1 MVYILKKTEK
11 VKDMYKLED
20 GRTAIAL
27 ARAELDRHFRIG
39 KPELAKLPEKFSK
52 KSGVFVTLSRY
63 PSKEL
68 RGCIGYVMPVM
79 ELKKAIRDNAMN
91 AALEDPRFPT
101 LRKEELD
108 KIVVEVSLLTVPE
121 KIKYSTPEELLG
133 LIRIGKDG
141 LIVEKSFF
149 KGLLLP
155 QVPVEWGWDVEE
167 FLSHTCM
174 KAGLSSETW
183 RKGRV
188 TIKKFS
194 AAVFSEKSP
203 RGEIVEKELS

>member
-1 MVYILKKTEK
+1 
-11 VKDMYKLED
+11 MYDLDD

-27 ARAELDRHFRIG
+27 ARTELDRHFGIEKTEKG
-39 KPELAKLPEKFSK
+39 KLPDKFSE

-68 RGCIGYVMPVM
+68 RGCIGYVLPIM
-79 ELKKAIRDNAMN
+79 ELKKAIRDNALN
-91 AALEDPRFPT
+91 AALKDPRFPS

-121 KIKYSTPEELLG
+121 KMKYSSPEELVKR
-133 LIRIGKDG
+133 IQIGKDG
-141 LIVEKSFF
+141 LIMEKSFY

-155 QVPVEWGWDVEE
+155 QVPVEWGWNVEE

-174 KAGLSSETW
+174 KAGLPADSW

-188 TIKKFS
+188 NVKKFS
-194 AAVFSEKSP
+194 AAVFSEESP
-203 RGEIVEKELS
+203 RGEVLKKELL

>member
-1 MVYILKKTEK
+1 MYDLK
-11 VKDMYKLED
+11 D
-20 GRTAIAL
+20 GRTAIAI
-27 ARAELDRHFRIG
+27 ARAELDRYFGIG
-39 KPELAKLPEKFSK
+39 KIELENIPEKFSV

-79 ELKKAIRDNAMN
+79 KLKKAIRDNALN
-91 AALEDPRFPT
+91 AALEDPRFPS
-101 LRKEELD
+101 LKKEELE
-108 KIVVEVSLLTVPE
+108 KIVMEVSLLTVPE
-121 KIKYSTPEELLG
+121 KMKYSSPEELLKG
-133 LIRIGKDG
+133 IQIGKDG
-141 LIVEKSFF
+141 LIVEKSFN

-174 KAGLSSETW
+174 KAGLPSETW

-203 RGEIVEKELS
+203 RGEVVKKELL

>member
-1 MVYILKKTEK
+1 
-11 VKDMYKLED
+11 
-20 GRTAIAL
+20 
-27 ARAELDRHFRIG
+27 
-39 KPELAKLPEKFSK
+39 KFSE
-52 KSGVFVTLSRY
+52 KSGVFVTLSRF

-79 ELKKAIRDNAMN
+79 KLKKAICDNALN
-91 AALEDPRFPT
+91 AALEDPRFPA

-108 KIVVEVSLLTVPE
+108 RIVVEISLLTVPE
-121 KIKYSTPEELLG
+121 KIKYSSPEELLNR
-133 LIRIGKDG
+133 IQIGKDG
-141 LIVEKSFF
+141 LIMEKSFF

-174 KAGLSSETW
+174 KAGLSSNTW
-183 RKGRV
+183 RKGEV

-203 RGEIVEKELS
+203 RGKVIEKELL

>member
-1 MVYILKKTEK
+1 
-11 VKDMYKLED
+11 MYDLED
-20 GRTAIAL
+20 GRAAIAL
-27 ARAELDRHFRIG
+27 ARAELDRNYGI
-39 KPELAKLPEKFSK
+39 AKKEPGLPEKFSER
-52 KSGVFVTLSRY
+52 SGVFVTLSRY

-79 ELKKAIRDNAMN
+79 KLHKAIRDNALN
-91 AALEDPRFPT
+91 AALEDPRFPA

-121 KIKYSTPEELLG
+121 KIKYSSTEELVG
-133 LIRIGKDG
+133 GIRIGKDG

-155 QVPVEWGWDVEE
+155 QVPVEWGWNVEE

-174 KAGLSSETW
+174 KAGLSRDAW
-183 RKGRV
+183 RKKGLTV
-188 TIKKFS
+188 KKFS
-194 AAVFSEKSP
+194 ATVFSEKSP
-203 RGEIVEKELS
+203 RGEVVEKELL